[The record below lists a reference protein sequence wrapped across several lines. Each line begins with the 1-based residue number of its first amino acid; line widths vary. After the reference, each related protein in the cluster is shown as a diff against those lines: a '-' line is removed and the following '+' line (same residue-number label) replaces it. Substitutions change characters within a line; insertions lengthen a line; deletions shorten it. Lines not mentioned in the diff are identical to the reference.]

1 MWVSEVFSEI
11 ICAFIC
17 NETLWVTLEK
27 IFEKNSKNIFA
38 LEKKL
43 SRPNMKKSKK
53 FFWVKS
59 AFNFS
64 QLTDQR
70 IVPQF
75 WEKHQ
80 SVEKFFAVIFVVW
93 SKKFVE
99 EAFTNFKKKDEKRS
113 RVTSNDLV
121 CIRRQWLC
129 VEGLVKW

>member
-75 WEKHQ
+75 WEKQQ
-80 SVEKFFAVIFVVW
+80 SVEKLFVVIFVVW